1 MPHDTDGGDII
12 KYHVTL
18 IKREFIGFR
27 THIHLTGLSFL
38 GTPDPLV
45 TL

>member
-18 IKREFIGFR
+18 IKRER
-27 THIHLTGLSFL
+27 SLASELTI
-38 GTPDPLV
+38 T
-45 TL
+45 